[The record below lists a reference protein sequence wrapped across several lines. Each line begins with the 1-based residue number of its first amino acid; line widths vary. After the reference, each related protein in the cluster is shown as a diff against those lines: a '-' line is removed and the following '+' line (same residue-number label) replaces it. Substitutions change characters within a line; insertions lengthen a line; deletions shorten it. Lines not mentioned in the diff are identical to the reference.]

1 MSQDQHYAFPP
12 DPNVNPNPNA
22 PLFNLDD
29 TQQVPIQDVPPTS
42 TSFTFPDLDDD
53 RTALWR
59 GVYALGRNFES
70 FVERQAVE
78 THANQAALNAIVER
92 LASGSAPSTSGGSGA
107 PKFREPRVFNGRADQ
122 VDGFLREIEN
132 AMYLQRRSLTTDRD
146 RVLYMGS
153 FLGDGFPRFRQ
164 HFEQSDQYADALRK
178 LGELKQTGSAAAFT
192 SRFLE
197 LTARLDW
204 TDQTKI
210 QEYWNRLKD
219 SVKGTL
225 INRRGRYFTTSF
237 DTFWKECVS
246 IDNEVHQFEL
256 NCRAAKK
263 ISAPAPSHAQHP
275 FHQPTSSATT
285 SAPESDV
292 VPMEIDA
299 VRRGPLSDE
308 EKARRR
314 SLGLCLYCGQGKHFV
329 KDCPNKSAKAK
340 TVVTKGN
347 PSSGKA

>member
-42 TSFTFPDLDDD
+42 NSFTFPDLDDD
-53 RTALWR
+53 RTALWC

-107 PKFREPRVFNGRADQ
+107 PKFREPRVFNSRADQ

-153 FLGDGFPRFRQ
+153 FLGDGSSGTWYHTIQLNNSTTGLLDNYPGFVNSFRQ

-178 LGELKQTGSAAAFT
+178 LGELKRTGSAAAFT

-246 IDNEVHQFEL
+246 IDNELHQFEL
-256 NCRAAKK
+256 DRRAAKK
-263 ISAPAPSHAQHP
+263 ILAPAPSHAQHP

-299 VRRGPLSDE
+299 V
-308 EKARRR
+308 
-314 SLGLCLYCGQGKHFV
+314 C
-329 KDCPNKSAKAK
+329 
-340 TVVTKGN
+340 
-347 PSSGKA
+347 